1 MWRKSGKKSGKCVEK
16 SLKIK
21 IFAVKLWGDQWRCGF
36 KKNMWI
42 SGMEIHS
49 PRILLALPNQ
59 FISISSDY
67 WNHRSSHPQDM
78 EGHLGRS
85 KHRNLG
91 NEEQMVSCMLP
102 NSQTNTALDFVEKMP
117 LDLPSFKID
126 GDPRCHRRVDIEVNL
141 PCSGPFTKQMEIQ
154 GSAIPSKSWWLQM
167 KILVASIESTWWY
180 QI

>member
-1 MWRKSGKKSGKCVEK
+1 MWRKIVENQD
-16 SLKIK
+16 
-21 IFAVKLWGDQWRCGF
+21 FRRETVGWPVK
-36 KKNMWI
+36 MWI
-42 SGMEIHS
+42 SGMEIDS

-59 FISISSDY
+59 FISMSSDY

-102 NSQTNTALDFVEKMP
+102 NSQTNTALDFVEKVP
-117 LDLPSFKID
+117 LDLPSFKIH

-154 GSAIPSKSWWLQM
+154 VSAIPSKSWCHDCLLIANMVPGISQTTNENTC
-167 KILVASIESTWWY
+167 SINR
-180 QI
+180 